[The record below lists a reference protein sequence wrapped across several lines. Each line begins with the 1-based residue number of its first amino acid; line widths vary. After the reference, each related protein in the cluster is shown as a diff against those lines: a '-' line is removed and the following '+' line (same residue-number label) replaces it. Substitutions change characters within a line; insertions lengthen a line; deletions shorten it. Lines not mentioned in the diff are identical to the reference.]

1 MRKIRA
7 ALVIASVATAMGAL
21 LAGPAQ
27 AAVPGENC
35 DRLYGLYQN
44 DGYFRAY
51 DAIDCDEL
59 LGASQGNDSN
69 WNDNSGNFRSPSNDK
84 ATSLL
89 NTGTYAGGVNTVTV
103 FSDAG
108 YEGFHGCVTRA
119 ELYVD
124 DLRDN
129 NLYTANGVPTPAN
142 NKVSSHEWTSYCV
155 NRLT

>member
-7 ALVIASVATAMGAL
+7 ALATAAIATAAAAL
-21 LAGPAQ
+21 LAGPAE
-27 AAVPGENC
+27 AAVPGDNC
-35 DRLYGLYQN
+35 DSLYRQYRD

-51 DAIDCDEL
+51 DAVDCAEP
-59 LGASQGNDSN
+59 LGRSQGNDQN
-69 WNDNSGNFRSPSNDK
+69 WNDSSGDFRSPSNDK

-89 NTGTYAGGVNTVTV
+89 NTGTYAGGINTVTV

-108 YEGFHGCVTRA
+108 YQGYHGCVTRD

-129 NLYTANGVPTPAN
+129 NLYTANGIGVPAN
-142 NKVSSHEWTSYCV
+142 NKISSHEWTSYCV